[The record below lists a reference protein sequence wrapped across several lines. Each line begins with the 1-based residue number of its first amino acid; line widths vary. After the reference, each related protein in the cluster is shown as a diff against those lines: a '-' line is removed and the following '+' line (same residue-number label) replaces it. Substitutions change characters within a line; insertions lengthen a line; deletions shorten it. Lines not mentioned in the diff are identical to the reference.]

1 MNASVVPLHADEAL
15 RSDASGHLDSVRS
28 RAFFGVGA
36 CVLVGGA
43 AGLGAKTGAAAVLG
57 VAIALVVLRRPAIGA
72 FMLVLVVPATSG
84 LQRGLPIS
92 GFRLS
97 EAMIAAVAG
106 LILLAARPGHTA
118 RWRTFDWL
126 ALGYVVATAAFGFLD
141 LKSRGGGGVTATDLN
156 KLLGPLQ
163 FFLLYRA
170 VLTALVSADQR
181 RTAMRLILLASIP
194 VSLVAILQ
202 QAHIAGMPGILAD
215 ITGSQAYLENEG
227 APRATGPFQHWHDLG
242 SYLFVIVLL
251 GVAVLVGGSRRVM
264 SRKILVGIVSLAGV
278 ALINTVSFTPIVG
291 AIVGCFFVLRLAE
304 RPQRWV
310 GAVAA
315 SVAVVGLMFAPL
327 LASRYQQQFGPQAP
341 VQQYAYLPQNVN
353 FRIAVWTDQYLPVVR
368 EHLATGYGPDH
379 PTSIPFS
386 YTETIYVTLLL
397 RGGIP
402 LLTIY
407 AGLLFALALRAR
419 EVRHDSDPDRRALGR
434 VLYLIVV
441 LGLFMQLLTNYFVN
455 AGFPH
460 LFWILA
466 ALLFIEGNRR
476 GEPEA
481 LTPSRSA

>member
-1 MNASVVPLHADEAL
+1 
-15 RSDASGHLDSVRS
+15 
-28 RAFFGVGA
+28 
-36 CVLVGGA
+36 
-43 AGLGAKTGAAAVLG
+43 
-57 VAIALVVLRRPAIGA
+57 
-72 FMLVLVVPATSG
+72 
-84 LQRGLPIS
+84 
-92 GFRLS
+92 
-97 EAMIAAVAG
+97 
-106 LILLAARPGHTA
+106 LLAARPGHTA

-126 ALGYVVATAAFGFLD
+126 ALGYVGTTAAFGFLD
-141 LKSRGGGGVTATDLN
+141 LKSRGGGVTATDLN
-156 KLLGPLQ
+156 KLLGPFQ
-163 FFLLYRA
+163 FFLVYRA

-202 QAHIAGMPGILAD
+202 QAHIAGMPGILAN
-215 ITGSQAYLENEG
+215 ITGSQAYLENTG
-227 APRATGPFQHWHDLG
+227 VPRATGPFEHWHDLG

-251 GVAVLVGGSRRVM
+251 GVAVLVGGSGRVM
-264 SRKILVGIVSLAGV
+264 SRKVLIGIVSLAGV
-278 ALINTVSFTPIVG
+278 ALINTVSFTPILG

-315 SVAVVGLMFAPL
+315 SLAVVGLMFAPL
-327 LASRYQQQFGPQAP
+327 LASRYQQQFGPHAP
-341 VQQYAYLPQNVN
+341 VEQYAYLPQNVN

-397 RGGIP
+397 RGGVP

-407 AGLLFALALRAR
+407 AGLMFALALRAR

-434 VLYLIVV
+434 VLYLIVA
-441 LGLFMQLLTNYFVN
+441 LGALMQLLTNYFVN

-481 LTPSRSA
+481 LTPSRTT